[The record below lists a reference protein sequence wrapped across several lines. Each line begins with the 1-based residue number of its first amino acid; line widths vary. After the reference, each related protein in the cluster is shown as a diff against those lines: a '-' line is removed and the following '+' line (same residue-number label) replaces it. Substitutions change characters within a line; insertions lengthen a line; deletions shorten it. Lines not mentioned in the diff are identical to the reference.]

1 MRRLLAM
8 LAWVA
13 VVPVAAAAQA
23 KVEFLTPYG
32 PPTRPFSPAVRAGN
46 LLFVA
51 GQIGTPSVSATAVVP
66 GGIGPETR
74 QAMLNIKDILEKSG
88 SDMAHVVKC
97 TVFIADMKDWDAM
110 NAVYKT
116 FFADGR
122 YPARSAF
129 GANGLALNA
138 RTEIECIA
146 VVK

>member
-51 GQIGTPSVSATAVVP
+51 GQIGTPMNNLGNAATNRLGVASDAILNYVNVA
-66 GGIGPETR
+66 R
-74 QAMLNIKDILEKSG
+74 Q
-88 SDMAHVVKC
+88 
-97 TVFIADMKDWDAM
+97 
-110 NAVYKT
+110 
-116 FFADGR
+116 
-122 YPARSAF
+122 
-129 GANGLALNA
+129 
-138 RTEIECIA
+138 
-146 VVK
+146 